1 MANDGKILG
10 LEETKMWLRIDQ
22 EDEDELIQ
30 MLILSAENYLKN
42 ATGID
47 YDSENKLAKLFCLIL
62 ITDWYENRELIGHK
76 VSDKVRFTVQSML
89 AQLTYCEVSEDE
101 NS

>member
-1 MANDGKILG
+1 MTNDGKILG
-10 LEETKMWLRIDQ
+10 LEETKIWLRIDQ